1 MVQIGQAALR
11 DPVTGEFLPA
21 VPLYI
26 EDDDAV
32 RMPETDLHD
41 IGKIFAEKFKEA
53 RKYEKRIRQG
63 MAGNQ
68 AAEQADPETD

>member
-26 EDDDAV
+26 EDADAV

-41 IGKIFAEKFKEA
+41 IGKIFAEKFKEV